1 MANGMGSLY
10 IGVSGL
16 QSSQTALNTTAHN
29 LANINSVGYTRQQIV
44 FSDTS
49 YLTVN
54 TLGTLE
60 GKAGLGVTV
69 QQIRRIRNEFIDR
82 AYRTEN
88 SRLGYYNSNYSA
100 VEEVEDLFGE
110 MQGVTFQD
118 CLQNLKSAVN
128 ELQKNPTSTVA
139 RSSLIQYASAFIT
152 RANTIYSELCDYQDT
167 LNTEVVNSINRIN
180 ELGDTILS
188 LNKQIQG
195 IESAGGEKA
204 NDLRDER
211 DSALD
216 ELSGY
221 IKISYYEEAS
231 GRVVVSCEGNP
242 FVGENNVNHM
252 SYRMVEGT
260 TLMLPTWPSFETDVF
275 DITKPIVNGDND
287 TGSLKGLIMARGS
300 VPVTASSVPVK
311 PDEED
316 YDLTTDVGL
325 AEYNAAYADYEKA
338 QDYYNT
344 YIEPSAILSAFA
356 GLDKLVNGIVEG
368 INDILCP
375 EKQLTLT
382 QPLTDAN
389 GEDLQAD
396 MYYYTS
402 SESVL
407 YTGTGQEVQ
416 GVVSGTAADGSD
428 IYSYEYDDQLYSFD
442 VDGNRQKVD
451 ADTYVY
457 SILDL
462 DATDYGSDDDRTV
475 GEELFSR
482 KNTDRYIVIQ
492 DANGDDMYVRNNLD
506 IRGNESLYTIGNLEI
521 NETVAHNVGKIPLT
535 TLVGGEDFE
544 RAEQL
549 LDLWSAD
556 FASLNP
562 ELYSKATY
570 DVYYTNFIDE
580 YATMGK
586 VLQNYVSNQETMVD
600 GYDNQRLEIEG
611 VSSDEELEKM
621 IKYQQAYN
629 AASRYI
635 NVVDSMIEHIINSL
649 GNA

>member
-1 MANGMGSLY
+1 
-10 IGVSGL
+10 
-16 QSSQTALNTTAHN
+16 
-29 LANINSVGYTRQQIV
+29 
-44 FSDTS
+44 
-49 YLTVN
+49 
-54 TLGTLE
+54 
-60 GKAGLGVTV
+60 
-69 QQIRRIRNEFIDR
+69 
-82 AYRTEN
+82 
-88 SRLGYYNSNYSA
+88 

>member
-1 MANGMGSLY
+1 
-10 IGVSGL
+10 
-16 QSSQTALNTTAHN
+16 
-29 LANINSVGYTRQQIV
+29 
-44 FSDTS
+44 
-49 YLTVN
+49 
-54 TLGTLE
+54 
-60 GKAGLGVTV
+60 
-69 QQIRRIRNEFIDR
+69 
-82 AYRTEN
+82 
-88 SRLGYYNSNYSA
+88 
-100 VEEVEDLFGE
+100 
-110 MQGVTFQD
+110 
-118 CLQNLKSAVN
+118 
-128 ELQKNPTSTVA
+128 VA